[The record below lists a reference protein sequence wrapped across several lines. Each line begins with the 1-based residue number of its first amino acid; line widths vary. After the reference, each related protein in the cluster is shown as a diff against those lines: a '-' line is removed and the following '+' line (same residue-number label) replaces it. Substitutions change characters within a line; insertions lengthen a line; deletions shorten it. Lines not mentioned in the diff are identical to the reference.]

1 VAIFDPV
8 LILLDDLKTLRH
20 KYRLHLIDQLAF
32 NYHYL
37 NMERLSPIEIRVRTM
52 VDEFFAD
59 RITAGEFKK
68 ELTKAKVGSGESR
81 ERFPKPGVR
90 RTLRPFRSSLEGP
103 AFLFTTRTMDGFTP
117 WAGVLHPQ
125 LGLIYHQA
133 QLSLLSYAPVGEG
146 CGWRSRPGQE

>member
-37 NMERLSPIEIRVRTM
+37 SMERLSPIEIRVRTM

-68 ELTKAKVGSGESR
+68 ELTKAKI
-81 ERFPKPGVR
+81 RFRRKQ
-90 RTLRPFRSSLEGP
+90 RTLPKARGKTYS
-103 AFLFTTRTMDGFTP
+103 
-117 WAGVLHPQ
+117 
-125 LGLIYHQA
+125 
-133 QLSLLSYAPVGEG
+133 
-146 CGWRSRPGQE
+146 